1 LCAAWLPLDLDR
13 VRGIAR
19 GRVLEPDAE
28 LVLLEDAQLLQLRG
42 DDLQGVEIAPLAF
55 VPYCTTTRKT

>member
-1 LCAAWLPLDLDR
+1 
-13 VRGIAR
+13 
-19 GRVLEPDAE
+19 VLEPDAE

-55 VPYCTTTRKT
+55 VPYCTTTRKTS